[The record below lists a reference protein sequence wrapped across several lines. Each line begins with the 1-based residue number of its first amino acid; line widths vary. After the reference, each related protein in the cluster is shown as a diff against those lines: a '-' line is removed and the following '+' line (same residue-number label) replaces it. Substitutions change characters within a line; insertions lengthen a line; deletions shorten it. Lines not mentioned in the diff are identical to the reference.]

1 MEPDQHHRAKDRQEE
16 GIGMRY
22 ENIPQELRILN
33 QWVCANE
40 GSKVPMQAN
49 RPYPAS
55 STNPATWASFED
67 ALWAVEHGY
76 YDYLGF
82 VFNDNGIV
90 GIDLDDALYEVEYTL
105 LGLTEPQACKN
116 LSENAEEI
124 VRLCRSYTEISK
136 SGTGVHIFVKGDIPF
151 KGKNNLAG
159 IEMYKTARFF
169 IMTGEPVVFGS
180 VVDNQSALDQIVNKY
195 FPETRERKSTTVT
208 PRIYNP
214 EWDNPKGSKR
224 VKVRP
229 NYPVIPDGC
238 RNICLTS
245 LAGMMHSIGYTKG
258 QIYQELQYANNTACK
273 PPLLDSEL
281 RTICNSVTRYQR

>member
-1 MEPDQHHRAKDRQEE
+1 MMYD
-16 GIGMRY
+16 
-22 ENIPQELRILN
+22 NIPEELKRLN
-33 QWVCANE
+33 QWVCAYDH
-40 GSKVPMQAN
+40 SKVPMQAN
-49 RPYPAS
+49 CHMPAS
-55 STNPATWASFED
+55 STNPDTWASFED
-67 ALWAVEHGY
+67 AVSAVEEGF
-76 YDYLGF
+76 YDHIGF

-90 GIDLDDALYEVEYTL
+90 GIDLDDAVFE
-105 LGLTEPQACKN
+105 
-116 LSENAEEI
+116 EEI
-124 VRLCRSYTEISK
+124 FLGHLRCIGNRRSSDLAREILMLCRSYSEVSK

-159 IEMYKTARFF
+159 VEIYKTGRFF
-169 IMTGEPVVFGS
+169 IMTGDVYYDFPVAE
-180 VVDNQSALDQIVNKY
+180 NQEALDTIIEKY
-195 FPETRERKSTTVT
+195 FPETRERKTTMVT

-214 EWDNPKGSKR
+214 EWNHSKGSKR

-258 QIYQELQYANNTACK
+258 QIYRELQYANNTACR
-273 PPLLDSEL
+273 PPLLDGEL

>member
-1 MEPDQHHRAKDRQEE
+1 MINYD
-16 GIGMRY
+16 
-22 ENIPQELRILN
+22 NIPEELRRLN
-33 QWVCANE
+33 QWVCANSN
-40 GSKVPMQAN
+40 SKIPMQAN

-90 GIDLDDALYEVEYTL
+90 GIDLDDALAHNHVSPLATDICE
-105 LGLTEPQACKN
+105 A
-116 LSENAEEI
+116 
-124 VRLCRSYTEISK
+124 CRSYTEVSK
-136 SGTGVHIFVKGDIPF
+136 SGTGIHIFVKGDIPF

-159 IEMYKTARFF
+159 VEVYKTARFF
-169 IMTGEPVVFGS
+169 IMTGDSFSPLMCVRE
-180 VVDNQSALDQIVNKY
+180 NQAALDYIVEKY
-195 FPETRERKSTTVT
+195 FPETRESKSTTVT

-214 EWDNPKGSKR
+214 EWECPKGSKR
-224 VKVRP
+224 VRIKP

-258 QIYQELQYANNTACK
+258 QIYRELQYANNTACK
-273 PPLLDSEL
+273 PPLDDGEL
-281 RTICNSVTRYQR
+281 RAICNSVTRYRR

>member
-1 MEPDQHHRAKDRQEE
+1 MINYD
-16 GIGMRY
+16 
-22 ENIPQELRILN
+22 NIPQELRILR

-40 GSKVPMQAN
+40 NSKVPMQATCQ
-49 RPYPAS
+49 YPAS

-67 ALWAVEHGY
+67 AVWAVEHGY
-76 YDYLGF
+76 YDYIGF

-90 GIDLDDALYEVEYTL
+90 GIDIDDGYESD
-105 LGLTEPQACKN
+105 GR
-116 LSENAEEI
+116 LSSIASDI
-124 VRLCRSYTEISK
+124 IGKCCAYTEASK
-136 SGTGVHIFVKGDIPF
+136 SGRGFHVFVKGDIPF

-159 IEMYKTARFF
+159 VEMYKTARFF
-169 IMTGEPVVFGS
+169 IMTGDIVVPWTTIPESQG
-180 VVDNQSALDQIVNKY
+180 ALDVIVEKY
-195 FPETRERKSTTVT
+195 FPEMRERKTTSVT

-214 EWDNPKGSKR
+214 QWDHAKGSKR
-224 VKVRP
+224 VRIKP

-258 QIYQELQYANNTACK
+258 QIYRELQYANSTACN

-281 RTICNSVTRYQR
+281 RCICNSVTRYQR

>member
-1 MEPDQHHRAKDRQEE
+1 MINYD
-16 GIGMRY
+16 
-22 ENIPQELRILN
+22 NIPLELRKLN
-33 QWVCANE
+33 QWVCAN
-40 GSKVPMQAN
+40 GDSKVPMQAN
-49 RPYPAS
+49 RPYAAS

-90 GIDLDDALYEVEYTL
+90 GIDLDDA
-105 LGLTEPQACKN
+105 
-116 LSENAEEI
+116 I
-124 VRLCRSYTEISK
+124 SYTKLFSCGFNDSFPVVSRLALDILDSCHSYAEISK
-136 SGTGVHIFVKGDIPF
+136 SGTGLHIFVKGDIPF

-169 IMTGEPVVFGS
+169 IMTGNVMPPDRPLEE
-180 VVDNQSALDQIVNKY
+180 NQAALDKIVEKY
-195 FPETRERKSTTVT
+195 FPETRENKTTTVT

-214 EWDNPKGSKR
+214 EWDSPKGSKR
-224 VKVRP
+224 VRIRP

-245 LAGMMHSIGYTKG
+245 LAGMMHSIGYPKA
-258 QIYQELQYANNTACK
+258 QIYRELQYANNTACQ
-273 PPLLDSEL
+273 PPLLDCEL
-281 RTICNSVTRYQR
+281 RTICNSVTRYRR

>member
-1 MEPDQHHRAKDRQEE
+1 M
-16 GIGMRY
+16 MY
-22 ENIPQELRILN
+22 TNIPEDLRKLN

-40 GSKVPMQAN
+40 GSKMPMQAN

-90 GIDLDDALYEVEYTL
+90 GIDIDDGFMPNGGVSNLATDIIWKCNSYVE
-105 LGLTEPQACKN
+105 K
-116 LSENAEEI
+116 
-124 VRLCRSYTEISK
+124 SK
-136 SGTGVHIFVKGDIPF
+136 SGRGFHIFVKGDVPF

-159 IEMYKTARFF
+159 VEVYKTARFF
-169 IMTGEPVVFGS
+169 IMTGDAMGGMRDII
-180 VVDNQSALDQIVNKY
+180 DNQPALDYIVDKY
-195 FPETRERKSTTVT
+195 FPETREKKSTTVT

-214 EWDNPKGSKR
+214 EWDCPKGSKR
-224 VKVRP
+224 VKIRP
-229 NYPVIPDGC
+229 HYPRIPDGC

-245 LAGMMHSIGYTKG
+245 LVGMMHSIGYTKG
-258 QIYQELQYANNTACK
+258 QIYRELQYANDTACD
-273 PPLLDSEL
+273 PPLPLNEL
-281 RTICNSVTRYQR
+281 RAICNSVTRYQR

>member
-1 MEPDQHHRAKDRQEE
+1 MMYD
-16 GIGMRY
+16 
-22 ENIPQELRILN
+22 NIPEELKRLN
-33 QWVCANE
+33 QWVCANDC
-40 GSKVPMQAN
+40 SKVPMQAN

-67 ALWAVEHGY
+67 ALWAVEQGY

-90 GIDLDDALYEVEYTL
+90 GIDLDDAVDTFDLTS
-105 LGLTEPQACKN
+105 LTEGITRIRSASD
-116 LSENAEEI
+116 LASDI
-124 VRLCRSYTEISK
+124 LRLCETYAEVSK
-136 SGTGVHIFVKGDIPF
+136 SGTGLHIFLKGDIPF
-151 KGKNNLAG
+151 KGKNNLNG
-159 IEMYKTARFF
+159 VEMYKTARFF
-169 IMTGEPVVFGS
+169 IMTGDMYTNCRYVEE
-180 VVDNQSALDQIVNKY
+180 NQEALDTIVAKY
-195 FPETRERKSTTVT
+195 FPETRERKTASVT

-214 EWDNPKGSKR
+214 EWDSPKGSKR
-224 VKVRP
+224 VKIRP

-258 QIYQELQYANNTACK
+258 QIYRELQYANNTACR
-273 PPLLDSEL
+273 PPLLDGEL

>member
-1 MEPDQHHRAKDRQEE
+1 
-16 GIGMRY
+16 MRY
-22 ENIPQELRILN
+22 DNIPQELRVLK

-40 GSKVPMQAN
+40 NSKVPMQAN
-49 RPYPAS
+49 SPYPAS

-76 YDYLGF
+76 YDYIGF

-90 GIDLDDALYEVEYTL
+90 GIDIDDGFDEEGNATPL
-105 LGLTEPQACKN
+105 ACD
-116 LSENAEEI
+116 I
-124 VRLCRSYTEISK
+124 VGKCRSYTEMSK
-136 SGTGVHIFVKGDIPF
+136 SGRGFHVFVKGDIPF
-151 KGKNNLAG
+151 KGKNNLSG
-159 IEMYKTARFF
+159 VEMYKTARFF
-169 IMTGEPVVFGS
+169 IMTGDIATPWAYIEE
-180 VVDNQSALDQIVNKY
+180 NQAALDRIIEKY
-195 FPETRERKSTTVT
+195 FPEARESKTTTVT

-214 EWDNPKGSKR
+214 EWDHTKGSKR

-258 QIYQELQYANNTACK
+258 QIYRELQYANKTACK
-273 PPLLDSEL
+273 PPLLDGEL
-281 RTICNSVTRYQR
+281 KTICSSVTRYRR